1 MVLVNLILDAICCR
15 KSLTTL
21 LVSTWNCIWVNWAF
35 PVFWPQ
41 FGEPTNGVC
50 FGLEISAELSLTLSF
65 MLVVL
70 SSCCR
75 LKLFLCLLSQTNNA
89 CINTWKQYFSLSPV
103 LCLNQ
108 IFPFKA
114 CFIIDWLSYLQGEA
128 QSANLKVPNLLK
140 NYCTAGQC
148 LNSSNKA
155 NDRKACPLTSKHIT
169 DPQRFKIAFIF
180 SSIVQ

>member
-1 MVLVNLILDAICCR
+1 MVLVNLIMDAIWCC
-15 KSLTTL
+15 KNLTTL
-21 LVSTWNCIWVNWAF
+21 LVSTLSELSFSCVLVTIWWTREWCV
-35 PVFWPQ
+35 
-41 FGEPTNGVC
+41 

-89 CINTWKQYFSLSPV
+89 CINSWKQYFSLSPV